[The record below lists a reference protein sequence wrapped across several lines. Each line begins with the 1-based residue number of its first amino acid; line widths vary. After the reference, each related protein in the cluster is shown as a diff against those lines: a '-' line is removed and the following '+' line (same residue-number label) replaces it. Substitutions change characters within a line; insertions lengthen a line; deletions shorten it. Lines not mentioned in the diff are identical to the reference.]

1 MSEFSEHYDVL
12 SNEGTYLAM
21 LRKILLDGD
30 HKDDRTGVGT
40 ISLFGPVLHYGI
52 ETTVIDGKTKYKI
65 PVFTTKSLFFKGIV
79 TELLWFLSGNTNT
92 NILRDQGNRIWEGN
106 TSVEALNK
114 LGLPYDEGELGP
126 GYGYQ
131 WIHSGGT
138 WGPNGTSEGGVN
150 QIKYV
155 IDELRKNP
163 NSRRAVLNAWSAS
176 DLDKMALPPC
186 HVMYVFNTDSE
197 NRLSCHLTL
206 RSNDMFL
213 GHPFN
218 VVSASLLLIL
228 ICKCVNMVPKGVTI
242 SIVDAHIYNNH
253 VVQVNQQLE
262 RTPLQQPYLYIDKEI
277 SEYED
282 MLTLTYTDFK
292 LDKYKS
298 WPAIKAPM
306 AV

>member
-1 MSEFSEHYDVL
+1 MSDFRKLYDHR
-12 SNEGTYLAM
+12 SNEHEYLNM
-21 LRKILLDGD
+21 MKTIMHDGD
-30 HKDDRTGVGT
+30 RKSDRTGTGT
-40 ISLFGPVLHYGI
+40 ISLFGPVLNYGI
-52 ETTVIDGKTKYKI
+52 ETLTIDGKVKYKI
-65 PVFTTKSLFFKGIV
+65 PIFTTKSLFFKGIV

-106 TSVEALNK
+106 TSQEALNR

-138 WGPNGTSEGGVN
+138 WGPNGTSVGGIN
-150 QIKYV
+150 QIKYI
-155 IDELRKNP
+155 IDELRSNP
-163 NSRRAVLNAWSAS
+163 HSRRAVLNAWSAS

-186 HVMYVFNTDSE
+186 HVMYVFNATSD
-197 NRLSCHLTL
+197 NRLNCHLTL

-218 VVSASLLLIL
+218 VASASLLLIL
-228 ICKCVNMVPKGVTI
+228 ISKCVNMVPNGVTI

-253 VVQVNQQLE
+253 LDQVSEQLK
-262 RTPLQQPYLYIDKEI
+262 RQPLQQPYLYIDKEI
-277 SEYED
+277 TEYED
-282 MLTLTYTDFK
+282 MLTLTYEDFK
-292 LDKYKS
+292 LDKYQS

-306 AV
+306 AI